1 MLAYV
6 SKAMGRGAVPE
17 RPVREIMTRSVMAC
31 CAPDDTVEVACRKM
45 DEGCCGSVLVCEG
58 ERLVGIF
65 TERDLVRRVIAKGM
79 DPKSTPVRAVMT
91 IDPVTIAPDA
101 PVREAIRIMDEGS
114 FRYLPVVEGGKLVG
128 IVSAR
133 DLPYEEIGKMARML
147 ELEHTLAER
156 IW

>member
-1 MLAYV
+1 M
-6 SKAMGRGAVPE
+6 PHN
-17 RPVREIMTRSVMAC
+17 PVREIMTRSPLVRC
-31 CAPDDTVEVACRKM
+31 GPEETVAEACRKM
-45 DEGCCGSVLVCEG
+45 DELCCGSALVCDG
-58 ERLVGIF
+58 DRLVGIF
-65 TERDLVRRVIAKGM
+65 TERDLVRRVVAKGM
-79 DPKSTPVRAVMT
+79 DPARTPLRAVMT
-91 IDPVTIAPDA
+91 IDPVTIGPDQ

-114 FRYLPVVEGGKLVG
+114 FRYLPVVDEGKLVG